1 MRRYP
6 FVFLFAGL
14 ILLMTQPCFWAAEPS
29 LDSVTFYDRKVAVLK
44 MFGQTHWGDCS
55 PGHVDSSHLYH
66 AAGEPESAFAGVCC
80 VQQPQR
86 NGRRQ
91 RWLFQGGTDAQREP
105 AVPLQKPLEKATPD
119 AVIQLPLG
127 APGEIV
133 FDGEDNLIVQD
144 HPYNKVWVINFDR
157 DPVWLRELK

>member
-1 MRRYP
+1 MVVGNDGYFKEGRTRN
-6 FVFLFAGL
+6 VNQL
-14 ILLMTQPCFWAAEPS
+14 C
-29 LDSVTFYDRKVAVLK
+29 
-44 MFGQTHWGDCS
+44 
-55 PGHVDSSHLYH
+55 LYK
-66 AAGEPESAFAGVCC
+66 
-80 VQQPQR
+80 
-86 NGRRQ
+86 
-91 RWLFQGGTDAQREP
+91 
-105 AVPLQKPLEKATPD
+105 KPLEKATPD